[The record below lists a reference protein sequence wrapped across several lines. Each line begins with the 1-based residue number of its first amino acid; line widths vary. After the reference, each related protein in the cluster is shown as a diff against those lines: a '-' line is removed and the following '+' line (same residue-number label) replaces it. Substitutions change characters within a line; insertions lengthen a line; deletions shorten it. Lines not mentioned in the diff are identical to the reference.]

1 MKTTFAHHM
10 FYTHLCWVWTIFK
23 VAQYMEKCSAASLS
37 SSPLLVF
44 LPPLSF
50 PFKIFNYHAWR
61 VRSNTG
67 SRADWFYSDIDG
79 RVWPIAAAQGFA
91 QLLLWVCVCVCLI
104 VPDHGFPGFPLTSW
118 PLYPVRRV
126 NAAFN
131 QFYRLTHTH
140 TANAADPVHPCS
152 VKHAS
157 LRFNWSPAHTPLSQP
172 LSGTHLILPALLT
185 PPT

>member
-1 MKTTFAHHM
+1 MQRGLLF
-10 FYTHLCWVWTIFK
+10 L
-23 VAQYMEKCSAASLS
+23 LS
-37 SSPLLVF
+37 SACLPSTSQLPILNIQLPRVKGQVKHRKPSWLVLLRYRWSCVTNRCCSG
-44 LPPLSF
+44 LCP
-50 PFKIFNYHAWR
+50 
-61 VRSNTG
+61 
-67 SRADWFYSDIDG
+67 
-79 RVWPIAAAQGFA
+79 AAA
-91 QLLLWVCVCVCLI
+91 LCVCVCVCLI
-104 VPDHGFPGFPLTSW
+104 VPDHSFPGFPLTSW

-140 TANAADPVHPCS
+140 TPNAADPVHPCS

-172 LSGTHLILPALLT
+172 LPGTHLILPALLT